1 MTCKQHDLSKELRE
15 IITII
20 RSLAP
25 SLARI
30 KSSAASDQEA
40 EISKCLLRL
49 MNIRSDILESLEIS
63 ENTLLNS
70 KYRFVNNVRN
80 VLAMALERSDVSA
93 FRKLDALRSAID
105 FAEVLDD
112 IELDFMGHLF
122 ARRRVQARN
131 VRVLGSDGDH
141 RADVP
146 IERLTR
152 LGVNRWTRGDWKINP
167 KQTEG
172 QPRLGDAERIH
183 IGVPTLASHKPR
195 RSPGPVPASPSLWA
209 KIARRT

>member
-15 IITII
+15 MITII

-40 EISKCLLRL
+40 EISKCLLSL
-49 MNIRSDILESLEIS
+49 MSIRSDILESLESS

-70 KYRFVNNVRN
+70 KYRFVDNVRN

-112 IELDFMGHLF
+112 IELDSWGTCSQDD
-122 ARRRVQARN
+122 AY
-131 VRVLGSDGDH
+131 
-141 RADVP
+141 
-146 IERLTR
+146 RLAMSAFS
-152 LGVNRWTRGDWKINP
+152 VAMAI
-167 KQTEG
+167 
-172 QPRLGDAERIH
+172 
-183 IGVPTLASHKPR
+183 IGPTSQSNAL
-195 RSPGPVPASPSLWA
+195 PGWA
-209 KIARRT
+209 